1 MSNAKKQLYHTFY
14 QVVRDVNSSL
24 DPETVLHKI
33 AEKVS
38 WAMDVKACTIRLLSR
53 DEKYLLASGQ
63 YGLSKGYMIKGKVEV
78 SKSAIDQEVLS
89 GKTVYV
95 KDARSDNRFQYPEN
109 AQEEGIVSVIVLPLI
124 KEGEKTIGVLRA
136 YSGTER
142 EFSEEE
148 VEFLNAMADIC
159 AIAIENAHLHAKL
172 KSDYELL
179 AAYEFQLFED

>member
-1 MSNAKKQLYHTFY
+1 MSNSQTRLYQTFY
-14 QVVRDVNSSL
+14 QVVKDVNSSL
-24 DPETVLHKI
+24 DPERVLHKI

-78 SKSAIDQEVLS
+78 AKSGLDREVLS

-95 KDARSDNRFQYPEN
+95 QDARSDNRFQYPEN
-109 AQEEGIVSVIVLPLI
+109 AREEGIVSVMVLPLM
-124 KEGEKTIGVLRA
+124 KEGEQPIGILRV
-136 YSGTER
+136 YSDTER
-142 EFSEEE
+142 EFSDEE

-159 AIAIENAHLHAKL
+159 TIAIENAHLHAKL

>member
-1 MSNAKKQLYHTFY
+1 MNNKQTQLYQTFY
-14 QVVRDVNSSL
+14 QVVKDINSSL
-24 DPETVLHKI
+24 EPETVLHKI

-78 SKSAIDQEVLS
+78 AKSGIDREVLS
-89 GKTVYV
+89 GKTMYV
-95 KDARSDNRFQYPEN
+95 KDVRSDNRFQYPEN
-109 AQEEGIVSVIVLPLI
+109 AQEEGIVSVMVLPLL
-124 KEGEKTIGVLRA
+124 KEGKKAIGILRV
-136 YSGTER
+136 YSAIQRKFTG
-142 EFSEEE
+142 EEA
-148 VEFLNAMADIC
+148 EFLHAMADIC